1 MRAKGE
7 ERLRQVV
14 IYQVLTQQ
22 QARYGDVAD
31 ARCGFPS
38 SNDLINPFY
47 VLSWRRLRLAGNA
60 GGCDLGPAACL
71 RLSAFAFAY
80 SPGDSYSNSNSGRGT
95 EPSFIDCA
103 ISCTNDPFRRA
114 TGAKAKETQGDFVF
128 KFTTAAR
135 SGAEAEDGASLGYSH
150 THRITITNTNTS
162 TATSTL
168 SICLMDFQIFK
179 QLDKHAVAR
188 TVICLPPSTAFVPP
202 CQLSSVSPVGPE
214 MH

>member
-1 MRAKGE
+1 MSCPGAAFDWPE
-7 ERLRQVV
+7 M
-14 IYQVLTQQ
+14 
-22 QARYGDVAD
+22 
-31 ARCGFPS
+31 
-38 SNDLINPFY
+38 
-47 VLSWRRLRLAGNA
+47 
-60 GGCDLGPAACL
+60 PAAVTWGPLPVCVCL
-71 RLSAFAFAY
+71 RLPLPSL
-80 SPGDSYSNSNSGRGT
+80 PCDSYSNSNSGRGT

-188 TVICLPPSTAFVPP
+188 TVICLHLNLPPSSAFVPP